1 MITRKTR
8 IAANAVVVEDRKL
21 LLCRLSAHLP
31 DEAGTWSLPGG
42 GLEFGED
49 PVDAAVREVRE
60 ETGYEVRIGRL
71 LDVISLVRAPARIAD
86 ELHHIRFVYAATL
99 VGGELCHERNNTT
112 DMAAWIPLDEIDNYA
127 LNGTARRIL
136 ALLSSPHGLQVL
148 HDDAGRIDPADSGVT

>member
-1 MITRKTR
+1 MTQWQ
-8 IAANAVVVEDRKL
+8 
-21 LLCRLSAHLP
+21 RLSAYGIAVRADSMLLTRVSP
-31 DEAGTWSLPGG
+31 RVTGLAGQWVLPGG

-99 VGGELCHERNNTT
+99 VGGELRHERNNTT
-112 DMAAWIPLDEIDNYA
+112 DMAAWVPLDDIENYS